1 MVSHDVPIQFL
12 LTLPPRMASEF
23 AALEKRRRPEW
34 FACSDSSG
42 PPLGSGGG
50 TANLLVE
57 AWKETGAQQ
66 TFPAW
71 LQSSR
76 KLLLHSGGQS
86 RRLPA
91 YAPGGKILMPVP
103 VFRWSRGQK
112 LDQSLLDLALPD
124 YSREIGRAHV

>member
-1 MVSHDVPIQFL
+1 MPSDYLPIQYL
-12 LTLPPRMASEF
+12 LTLPPGMASEF
-23 AALEKRRRPEW
+23 EALEQRKRPQW

-57 AWKETGAQQ
+57 AWRATAERGLR
-66 TFPAW
+66 PASTDSDEVAAKRPESRAPSQSFSMW

-76 KLLLHSGGQS
+76 KLMLHSGGQS

-91 YAPGGKILMPVP
+91 Y
-103 VFRWSRGQK
+103 
-112 LDQSLLDLALPD
+112 
-124 YSREIGRAHV
+124 